1 SVPAAANGSFRRDI
15 EFFVKE
21 FKQAAELLIAES
33 FPLDASS
40 QGTSREEIN
49 RKVQTI
55 GLENFPRERKLSSI
69 VMALP
74 ALRYLGVADSLRLFI
89 SLILGNIKVIRAPPA
104 WNLGIANYYRNKTNH
119 IILSQ
124 SKVSFRD
131 LAHEIWAVLNP
142 DKTHEQNPIKINN
155 NEVARGSHA
164 SPTPKGASFA
174 TDNKVEVLKSQTART
189 RLLQRLRQAS
199 WLRKIIVGLGIF
211 ITSLTVIAPTNA
223 EARGLFR
230 RFGPRR
236 TCCCQVYQAYA
247 QPIAYSNGYA
257 DQTFDPI
264 KHTQS
269 QQVDTQSYR
278 YENRWVCERR
288 RGPIRRLIFGGYRWR
303 QQTVLVE
310 VSQEKA
316 AAEIIKAEPTPEVIP
331 VPEPVEPEITPE
343 EEKRPE
349 GLEKIESKPEVKKPT
364 PPAKEKP
371 AVIPPVEEK
380 PTMEKAPAEEKPAK
394 QAPVAEKEPS
404 TKEKPIKEV
413 PVAGPL
419 TEESKTAPEGT
430 PDSKSALE
438 DGNEWKISDNAFYAI
453 LILLLS
459 FLGYGLIKRK
469 IRNTVGTREYVEQM
483 KKQTSQPVG
492 TKGQEKTETAR
503 PKDER
508 RGTMDEEKDREEV
521 GKPEGKG
528 KEEPSVEPSVQ
539 APLAAEEEPSADAK
553 PSTQDEKTKASMA
566 EALSTEEN
574 VEPKEEWTYIHIPKS
589 VYAGAGFLGLA
600 WALGYF
606 IFSIPAGYLVLFTFA
621 APVIALLLWISVFD
635 RREKEPVEVVP
646 QGEPDAGR
654 KTEVEKPV
662 DSKPDGVEPV
672 SVVESKETEEETI
685 EILTDNQKFIE
696 SGYSDWLEG
705 NDKAVLWEKI
715 EEAFGIALKRYLKVI
730 GTAVGIDKA
739 ADNLIGG
746 LEDFVVTQVAEAVK
760 NQGIS
765 SCQVRGQVKEALRRL
780 LGEEDN
786 QLEKRI
792 EEAIE
797 NSNIDIYKYLIN
809 TALSGRDIDEAKVRE
824 ALNGYESAVSSY
836 AGAKLRL
843 AWFKYQKRNG
853 EKATDKINKY
863 KAIALSALDK
873 LDEIELSVF
882 NRVKNKDEKRVS
894 KAKPVNWKKIALG
907 LGLAVFAG
915 SVITG
920 VTYMGI
926 TGQMP
931 FAGQDDDAQDGVTS
945 HNNIGPVPALE
956 SFSANTVMPRRDS
969 ILFGASVD
977 MPVSWENE
985 QSKKAAF
992 KLIDS
997 ARGDSSYWVG
1007 ASFYDGFPIVSD
1019 GQGNINVE
1027 KSAQAIKE
1035 LVHRNVIPN
1044 FIIGNTFD
1052 RKRIG
1057 IDIGLFRD
1065 GNEEF
1070 IKYISEIAAQLPPE
1084 ITEKIYI
1091 TLLNDYGI
1099 IEKKNILEFLSKNSR
1114 SALSK
1119 DEQTAKIISRASWF
1133 QEGVY
1138 SRDLDENDL
1147 RYIPDETTREIV
1159 KTAIE
1164 KKTKNQPLSQEEVE
1178 AYNNSRA
1185 IIAEM
1190 YGIETLERVRMLV
1203 EKQKNDPQSLT
1214 VEDQALLK
1222 LYSAVTQ
1229 DTLTQLGVVS
1239 KRLKEVLA
1247 KQGKEF
1253 KGVFVG
1259 FAGLPTDE
1267 QMRVMAE
1274 NGIHNIAV
1282 NYYGLKQVAD
1292 QSLFKDIERLK
1303 EFGLSRLIIGE
1314 IGVDSLVKGK
1324 QREDLQAA
1332 TLKQILNS
1340 LWQRRHPLIEA
1351 VFVFSFIDNNSKP
1364 TQIAS
1369 YEIYDLTSNPFKPW
1383 ISDNMD
1389 ENDYGMNRRVKK
1401 GENPG
1406 VPAIY
1411 EDEVIR
1417 IIPKQALGVFRD
1429 FVDRAARL
1437 SPVERRENA
1446 EKKAENLPNANRQ
1459 NLPEA
1464 LENKGASADDHK
1476 QKVGAQEEIK
1486 DKTKIED
1493 RDETEV
1499 KKEEFSSMKRIP
1511 DWNDVIGAIVRGN
1524 EKISRI
1530 FTTINRVDDWREVE
1544 KLSYSGAVIV
1554 YNSSMPQNGRQ
1565 AVLNYHKYKKGGII
1579 LAEGNF
1585 QQLPDDSVWLVIKGK
1600 RYKFQVIA
1608 SNGGIISDYWA
1619 NWCYCGYTPRVNRKI
1634 DDVLGKEARKV
1645 ESQAGIYDY
1654 SYEQEIYGQIYTMR
1668 ILRSQGK
1675 GIFEVRSNKYKSFN
1689 GDGALVARLNFDYA
1703 FGPKTVYWRS
1713 GRTYSYFKP
1722 VEVKISVSG
1731 IVRRMSWQEFQERL
1745 GKLDFEGGTDSGWR
1759 SSVVEDSK
1767 GEYRYVF
1774 ISKDG
1779 ATKIE
1784 KYRINSGRVKGLSG
1798 VPESEIYLN
1807 NKNGKYRVTSWLDGG
1822 KVYEFD
1828 SEEGALKALQERD
1841 FSHGRY
1847 AGFWIEDQ
1855 RTRSD
1860 GKPYVVLGDINEK
1873 GRKVYQLQIMNPTK
1887 LDLESPLLLEIEE
1900 RVNFVQGDDDRYHLG
1915 NNKFET
1921 IDWLVESH
1929 ARGLIETS
1937 AVRIGNYVFI
1947 YQDDA
1952 VAVKRITNRP
1962 HPHVEFWVVEENV
1975 TFGYVERDV
1984 EGEMQAIL
1992 APTEKIETGP
2002 WAGWYQVR
2010 RYTKAVFE
2018 AAASEGNLAER
2029 GTATNYYQ
2037 RKEKLLNDNV
2047 VLITVNSATLG
2058 DKEVFGEV
2066 EVISGDRAEGIKGLT
2081 LEYGYVDKEGKIWLY
2096 PEFDDFEEGEDVFAV
2111 EHALEGGRLV
2121 EKDGRKPARVIEKH
2135 SGRAIL
2141 ATEDNNYVL
2150 IIDGEGAYPVGRVE
2164 GKWLLWKSNLEKS
2177 EIDKPLISA
2186 ILDELTLKEKGT
2198 LETEVVAADKS
2209 RVVILVNGDELNVL
2223 RRSDGA
2229 ITDYGYQD
2237 EDGKIYLYGS
2247 ELLDTNKEII
2257 SIYPNDPHTLLP
2269 DKAEARKVVL
2279 KVRGRETVGSST
2291 AVLKVRGTHVA
2302 GDSKAVWF
2310 EVFDAAQYNQAN
2322 NTVSG
2327 DSQSSEIHVFKK
2339 GAKPEILYVADD
2351 KVAFSDLWK
2360 LN

>member
-1 SVPAAANGSFRRDI
+1 
-15 EFFVKE
+15 
-21 FKQAAELLIAES
+21 
-33 FPLDASS
+33 
-40 QGTSREEIN
+40 
-49 RKVQTI
+49 
-55 GLENFPRERKLSSI
+55 
-69 VMALP
+69 
-74 ALRYLGVADSLRLFI
+74 
-89 SLILGNIKVIRAPPA
+89 
-104 WNLGIANYYRNKTNH
+104 
-119 IILSQ
+119 
-124 SKVSFRD
+124 
-131 LAHEIWAVLNP
+131 
-142 DKTHEQNPIKINN
+142 
-155 NEVARGSHA
+155 
-164 SPTPKGASFA
+164 
-174 TDNKVEVLKSQTART
+174 
-189 RLLQRLRQAS
+189 
-199 WLRKIIVGLGIF
+199 
-211 ITSLTVIAPTNA
+211 
-223 EARGLFR
+223 
-230 RFGPRR
+230 
-236 TCCCQVYQAYA
+236 
-247 QPIAYSNGYA
+247 
-257 DQTFDPI
+257 
-264 KHTQS
+264 
-269 QQVDTQSYR
+269 
-278 YENRWVCERR
+278 
-288 RGPIRRLIFGGYRWR
+288 
-303 QQTVLVE
+303 
-310 VSQEKA
+310 
-316 AAEIIKAEPTPEVIP
+316 
-331 VPEPVEPEITPE
+331 
-343 EEKRPE
+343 
-349 GLEKIESKPEVKKPT
+349 
-364 PPAKEKP
+364 
-371 AVIPPVEEK
+371 
-380 PTMEKAPAEEKPAK
+380 
-394 QAPVAEKEPS
+394 
-404 TKEKPIKEV
+404 
-413 PVAGPL
+413 
-419 TEESKTAPEGT
+419 
-430 PDSKSALE
+430 
-438 DGNEWKISDNAFYAI
+438 
-453 LILLLS
+453 
-459 FLGYGLIKRK
+459 
-469 IRNTVGTREYVEQM
+469 
-483 KKQTSQPVG
+483 
-492 TKGQEKTETAR
+492 
-503 PKDER
+503 
-508 RGTMDEEKDREEV
+508 
-521 GKPEGKG
+521 
-528 KEEPSVEPSVQ
+528 
-539 APLAAEEEPSADAK
+539 
-553 PSTQDEKTKASMA
+553 
-566 EALSTEEN
+566 
-574 VEPKEEWTYIHIPKS
+574 
-589 VYAGAGFLGLA
+589 
-600 WALGYF
+600 
-606 IFSIPAGYLVLFTFA
+606 
-621 APVIALLLWISVFD
+621 D
-635 RREKEPVEVVP
+635 RREKEPVEVIP

-654 KTEVEKPV
+654 KTKIEKPA
-662 DSKPDGVEPV
+662 DSKPDGAEPV

-746 LEDFVVTQVAEAVK
+746 LEDFVVTRVAEAVK

-765 SCQVRGQVKEALRRL
+765 SRQVRGQVKEALRKL

-797 NSNIDIYKYLIN
+797 NSNIDVYKYLIN
-809 TALSGRDIDEAKVRE
+809 TALSGRDINEAKVRE

-836 AGAKLRL
+836 AGAELRL

-853 EKATDKINKY
+853 EKTTDKINKY
-863 KAIALSALDK
+863 KALALSALDK

-907 LGLAVFAG
+907 LGLAAFAG

-920 VTYMGI
+920 ITYMGV
-926 TGQMP
+926 TGQIP
-931 FAGQDDDAQDGVTS
+931 FAGQDDDAQDSIVAS
-945 HNNIGPVPALE
+945 DNSASPVPIPQDFNSVLGM
-956 SFSANTVMPRRDS
+956 SRRDS
-969 ILFGASVD
+969 FLLGASVD
-977 MPVSWENE
+977 IQGGVDWSDE
-985 QSKKAAF
+985 QSKQTMF
-992 KLIDS
+992 ELIES
-997 ARGDSSYWVG
+997 ARSDSSYWVG
-1007 ASFYDGFPIVSD
+1007 ASFYDNLPAISD
-1019 GQGNINVE
+1019 GQGGIDIG
-1027 KSAQAIKE
+1027 KSAQAIEE
-1035 LVHRNVIPN
+1035 LVRRKVAPN

-1052 RKRIG
+1052 RKRRGFG
-1057 IDIGLFRD
+1057 IDLFKD
-1065 GNEEF
+1065 GESAF
-1070 IKYISEIAAQLPPE
+1070 IKYISGITAQLPPE

-1099 IEKKNILEFLSKNSR
+1099 IEKKNLLEFLSKESR

-1119 DEQTAKIISRASWF
+1119 DEQIAKVISRASWY

-1138 SRDLDENDL
+1138 ERNLDENDSK
-1147 RYIPDETTREIV
+1147 YIPDEATRKVV
-1159 KTAIE
+1159 KAAIE
-1164 KKTKNQPLSQEEVE
+1164 KKTKGLALSKEEVE

-1190 YGIETLERVRMLV
+1190 YGIEMLKRIRGLI
-1203 EKQKNDPQSLT
+1203 EKKNNNPKGLT
-1214 VEDQALLK
+1214 AEDKAVLR
-1222 LYSAVTQ
+1222 LYSAVDR
-1229 DTLTQLGVVS
+1229 DTLAQLGVVS

-1745 GKLDFEGGTDSGWR
+1745 GKL
-1759 SSVVEDSK
+1759 
-1767 GEYRYVF
+1767 
-1774 ISKDG
+1774 
-1779 ATKIE
+1779 
-1784 KYRINSGRVKGLSG
+1784 
-1798 VPESEIYLN
+1798 
-1807 NKNGKYRVTSWLDGG
+1807 
-1822 KVYEFD
+1822 
-1828 SEEGALKALQERD
+1828 
-1841 FSHGRY
+1841 
-1847 AGFWIEDQ
+1847 
-1855 RTRSD
+1855 
-1860 GKPYVVLGDINEK
+1860 
-1873 GRKVYQLQIMNPTK
+1873 
-1887 LDLESPLLLEIEE
+1887 
-1900 RVNFVQGDDDRYHLG
+1900 
-1915 NNKFET
+1915 
-1921 IDWLVESH
+1921 
-1929 ARGLIETS
+1929 
-1937 AVRIGNYVFI
+1937 
-1947 YQDDA
+1947 
-1952 VAVKRITNRP
+1952 
-1962 HPHVEFWVVEENV
+1962 
-1975 TFGYVERDV
+1975 
-1984 EGEMQAIL
+1984 
-1992 APTEKIETGP
+1992 
-2002 WAGWYQVR
+2002 
-2010 RYTKAVFE
+2010 
-2018 AAASEGNLAER
+2018 
-2029 GTATNYYQ
+2029 
-2037 RKEKLLNDNV
+2037 
-2047 VLITVNSATLG
+2047 
-2058 DKEVFGEV
+2058 
-2066 EVISGDRAEGIKGLT
+2066 
-2081 LEYGYVDKEGKIWLY
+2081 
-2096 PEFDDFEEGEDVFAV
+2096 
-2111 EHALEGGRLV
+2111 
-2121 EKDGRKPARVIEKH
+2121 
-2135 SGRAIL
+2135 
-2141 ATEDNNYVL
+2141 
-2150 IIDGEGAYPVGRVE
+2150 
-2164 GKWLLWKSNLEKS
+2164 
-2177 EIDKPLISA
+2177 
-2186 ILDELTLKEKGT
+2186 
-2198 LETEVVAADKS
+2198 
-2209 RVVILVNGDELNVL
+2209 
-2223 RRSDGA
+2223 
-2229 ITDYGYQD
+2229 
-2237 EDGKIYLYGS
+2237 
-2247 ELLDTNKEII
+2247 
-2257 SIYPNDPHTLLP
+2257 
-2269 DKAEARKVVL
+2269 
-2279 KVRGRETVGSST
+2279 
-2291 AVLKVRGTHVA
+2291 
-2302 GDSKAVWF
+2302 
-2310 EVFDAAQYNQAN
+2310 
-2322 NTVSG
+2322 
-2327 DSQSSEIHVFKK
+2327 
-2339 GAKPEILYVADD
+2339 
-2351 KVAFSDLWK
+2351 
-2360 LN
+2360 